1 MKTEQQTKIAERE
14 DQLRNEFLKN
24 LDAVN
29 EAFATRQK
37 NLLESHNLLTE
48 FASEMQV
55 ELENVA
61 NENNRQSEYLQ
72 AHHNDYVRYS
82 KEIFLRLKQERDE
95 INEQLSETE
104 LKYKKELQR
113 LETKFMEVAQ
123 KSELEMDNFN
133 RFKQDKLVNLESQ
146 QRNLRE
152 ARNEIHAKDA
162 IIEDMS
168 KDKDGMRSSLKN

>member
-1 MKTEQQTKIAERE
+1 M
-14 DQLRNEFLKN
+14 
-24 LDAVN
+24 
-29 EAFATRQK
+29 
-37 NLLESHNLLTE
+37 
-48 FASEMQV
+48 
-55 ELENVA
+55 
-61 NENNRQSEYLQ
+61 
-72 AHHNDYVRYS
+72 
-82 KEIFLRLKQERDE
+82 
-95 INEQLSETE
+95 SETE

-133 RFKQDKLVNLESQ
+133 RFKQDKLVNLESM

-168 KDKDGMRSSLKN
+168 KDKDGMRSNLKN

>member
-133 RFKQDKLVNLESQ
+133 RFKQDKLVNLESM

>member
-1 MKTEQQTKIAERE
+1 
-14 DQLRNEFLKN
+14 
-24 LDAVN
+24 
-29 EAFATRQK
+29 
-37 NLLESHNLLTE
+37 
-48 FASEMQV
+48 
-55 ELENVA
+55 
-61 NENNRQSEYLQ
+61 
-72 AHHNDYVRYS
+72 
-82 KEIFLRLKQERDE
+82 
-95 INEQLSETE
+95 LSETE

>member
-1 MKTEQQTKIAERE
+1 M
-14 DQLRNEFLKN
+14 
-24 LDAVN
+24 
-29 EAFATRQK
+29 
-37 NLLESHNLLTE
+37 
-48 FASEMQV
+48 
-55 ELENVA
+55 
-61 NENNRQSEYLQ
+61 
-72 AHHNDYVRYS
+72 
-82 KEIFLRLKQERDE
+82 
-95 INEQLSETE
+95 SETE

>member
-1 MKTEQQTKIAERE
+1 
-14 DQLRNEFLKN
+14 
-24 LDAVN
+24 
-29 EAFATRQK
+29 
-37 NLLESHNLLTE
+37 
-48 FASEMQV
+48 
-55 ELENVA
+55 
-61 NENNRQSEYLQ
+61 
-72 AHHNDYVRYS
+72 
-82 KEIFLRLKQERDE
+82 
-95 INEQLSETE
+95 LSETE

-133 RFKQDKLVNLESQ
+133 RFKQDKLVNLESM

-168 KDKDGMRSSLKN
+168 KDKDGMRSNLKN

>member
-1 MKTEQQTKIAERE
+1 M
-14 DQLRNEFLKN
+14 
-24 LDAVN
+24 
-29 EAFATRQK
+29 
-37 NLLESHNLLTE
+37 
-48 FASEMQV
+48 
-55 ELENVA
+55 
-61 NENNRQSEYLQ
+61 
-72 AHHNDYVRYS
+72 
-82 KEIFLRLKQERDE
+82 
-95 INEQLSETE
+95 SETE

-133 RFKQDKLVNLESQ
+133 RFKQDKLVNLESM